1 MIANALFTFIA
12 FSMLCC
18 LNEYF
23 PCHLLSVAHITHTRL
38 VKIDRA
44 LSACLPML
52 RIRPSGIEFT
62 IKKSSIIHRHRVCEN
77 RTLFGYSACSF
88 ALSVLVIYLI
98 PTKVPIR
105 ISTPIINGT
114 TGFLTKPAMMY
125 VRHDMPATSTAYGS
139 CVDT

>member
-1 MIANALFTFIA
+1 MLPQTEFIRHGKSNAHFTFIT

-38 VKIDRA
+38 VKNRLCTIGVSSHAAQSSVRYRIYYKKRV
-44 LSACLPML
+44 LSFADT
-52 RIRPSGIEFT
+52 RSV
-62 IKKSSIIHRHRVCEN
+62 KN

-114 TGFLTKPAMMY
+114 TGFLTKPAMM
-125 VRHDMPATSTAYGS
+125 
-139 CVDT
+139 

>member
-1 MIANALFTFIA
+1 MLPQTEFIRHGKSNAHFTFIT

-38 VKIDRA
+38 VKNRPCTIGVSSHAAQSSVRYRIYYKKRV
-44 LSACLPML
+44 LSFAD
-52 RIRPSGIEFT
+52 T
-62 IKKSSIIHRHRVCEN
+62 KSVKN
-77 RTLFGYSACSF
+77 RTLFDLPLATYACSF
-88 ALSVLVIYLI
+88 ALSVLVIYLMIYLI

-114 TGFLTKPAMMY
+114 TGFLTKPAMM
-125 VRHDMPATSTAYGS
+125 
-139 CVDT
+139 

>member
-1 MIANALFTFIA
+1 MLPQTEFIRHGKSNALFTFIS

-38 VKIDRA
+38 VKNRPCTIGVSSHAAQSSVRCRIYYKKRV
-44 LSACLPML
+44 LSSADT
-52 RIRPSGIEFT
+52 RSV
-62 IKKSSIIHRHRVCEN
+62 KN
-77 RTLFGYSACSF
+77 RTLFELCFSYSSCSF
-88 ALSVLVIYLI
+88 TLSVLVIYLI

-114 TGFLTKPAMMY
+114 TGFLTKPAMM
-125 VRHDMPATSTAYGS
+125 
-139 CVDT
+139 

>member
-1 MIANALFTFIA
+1 MLPQTEFIRHGKSNALFTFIS

-38 VKIDRA
+38 VKNRPCTIGVSSHAAQSSVRY
-44 LSACLPML
+44 
-52 RIRPSGIEFT
+52 RIYYK
-62 IKKSSIIHRHRVCEN
+62 KKSSIIRRHKVCEKYN
-77 RTLFGYSACSF
+77 SFELCFSYSSCSF
-88 ALSVLVIYLI
+88 TLSVLVIYLI

-114 TGFLTKPAMMY
+114 TGFLTKPAMM
-125 VRHDMPATSTAYGS
+125 
-139 CVDT
+139 

>member
-1 MIANALFTFIA
+1 MLPQTEFIRHGKSNALFTFIS

-38 VKIDRA
+38 VKNRPCTIGVSSHSAQSSVRYRTYHKKRV
-44 LSACLPML
+44 LSFADT
-52 RIRPSGIEFT
+52 RSV
-62 IKKSSIIHRHRVCEN
+62 KN
-77 RTLFGYSACSF
+77 RTLFGLPLATYACSF

-105 ISTPIINGT
+105 ISAPMIKGT
-114 TGFLTKPAMMY
+114 TGFLTKPAMM
-125 VRHDMPATSTAYGS
+125 
-139 CVDT
+139 

>member
-1 MIANALFTFIA
+1 MLPQTEFIRHGKSNAHFTFIT

-38 VKIDRA
+38 VKNRPCTIGVSSHAAQSSVRYRIYYKKRV
-44 LSACLPML
+44 LSSADT
-52 RIRPSGIEFT
+52 RSV
-62 IKKSSIIHRHRVCEN
+62 KN
-77 RTLFGYSACSF
+77 RTLLSYAL
-88 ALSVLVIYLI
+88 ATPPVHLLTLSVLVIYLI

-114 TGFLTKPAMMY
+114 TGFLTKPAMM
-125 VRHDMPATSTAYGS
+125 
-139 CVDT
+139 

>member
-1 MIANALFTFIA
+1 MLPQTEFIRHGKSNALFTFIS

-38 VKIDRA
+38 VKNRPCTIGVSSHAAQSSVRYGIYYKKRV
-44 LSACLPML
+44 LSSADT
-52 RIRPSGIEFT
+52 RSV
-62 IKKSSIIHRHRVCEN
+62 KN

-88 ALSVLVIYLI
+88 ALSVLVIYLMIYLI

-114 TGFLTKPAMMY
+114 TGFLTKPAMM
-125 VRHDMPATSTAYGS
+125 
-139 CVDT
+139 